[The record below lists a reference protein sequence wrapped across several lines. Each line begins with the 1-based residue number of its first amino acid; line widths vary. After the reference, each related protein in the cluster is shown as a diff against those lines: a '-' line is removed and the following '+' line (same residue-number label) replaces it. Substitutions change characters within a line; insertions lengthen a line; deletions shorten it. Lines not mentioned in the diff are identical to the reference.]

1 MIIRNKFKL
10 QKLMCSESFLK
21 VRGTFFGES
30 QLIDFL
36 CRKFVMRCA
45 IWYHLKYVKKYENMN
60 NVKNNMKNVKNTH
73 RGVLLL
79 VKLKVAFLH
88 GCFSR
93 F

>member
-1 MIIRNKFKL
+1 
-10 QKLMCSESFLK
+10 
-21 VRGTFFGES
+21 
-30 QLIDFL
+30 
-36 CRKFVMRCA
+36 MRCA